1 MPGMPMEE
9 KFVLRTY
16 GFAELAQLYFPSISK
31 NSASSQL
38 SRWINAAPS
47 LKEALE
53 CKGKKRR
60 QRLLSPVQVKMIVD
74 EFGEP

>member
-1 MPGMPMEE
+1 MPGISLED
-9 KFVLRTY
+9 KFAIRTY
-16 GFAELAQLYFPSISK
+16 GFAELAQLYFPAISK

-53 CKGKKRR
+53 SKGKKRR